1 MTNINVLVLEGG
13 YNEEHEISIITA
25 REVKKA
31 IKELNYKLESI
42 VVNPIN
48 FQSEIKNFVKLST
61 GVLN

>member
-48 FQSEIKNFVKLST
+48 FRFKEIPSIDDN
-61 GVLN
+61 

>member
-1 MTNINVLVLEGG
+1 MLEGG

-42 VVNPIN
+42 IVNPLDFHNKIN
-48 FQSEIKNFVKLST
+48 KYKDIYSSKKIT
-61 GVLN
+61 